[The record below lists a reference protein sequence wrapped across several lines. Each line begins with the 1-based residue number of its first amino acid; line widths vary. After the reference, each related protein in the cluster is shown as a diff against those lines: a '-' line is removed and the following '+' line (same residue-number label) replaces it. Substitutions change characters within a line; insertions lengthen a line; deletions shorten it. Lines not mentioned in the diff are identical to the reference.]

1 MMTSMRSSDVIL
13 GLAYDVPA
21 FTIFQELLAVQL
33 TNELGR
39 PIGLGTY
46 THLSA
51 SLHVYERHFK
61 MVEKIL
67 EEDKKQDY
75 RNVLEMPQMPGSPPL
90 DLLMGV
96 ENDVRKSGC
105 EKKISDI
112 LDQSGLDDYWLDWCK
127 VLASH
132 RATKL
137 KDPQLANKL
146 LLSTAFEGYRYF
158 AKP

>member
-1 MMTSMRSSDVIL
+1 
-13 GLAYDVPA
+13 
-21 FTIFQELLAVQL
+21 
-33 TNELGR
+33 LGR

-67 EEDKKQDY
+67 DEDRKQDY
-75 RNVLEMPQMPGSPPL
+75 RNVLEMPPMQLEVPL
-90 DLLMGV
+90 KQLMRAESEIRRAPSIVSLIGTLNQISS
-96 ENDVRKSGC
+96 EPNLRK
-105 EKKISDI
+105 
-112 LDQSGLDDYWLDWCK
+112 DYWLDWCQ

-137 KDPQLANKL
+137 NDVEMASKF
-146 LLSTAFEGYRYF
+146 LSSTSFEGYRYF
-158 AKP
+158 SKP